1 MFAYVRFRD
10 DDMKTVLP
18 ISRFRSFQPKGLKD
32 FATNKWY
39 EVFWEDNEQSGYYQA
54 QIVRLFDTK
63 EEAERQKR
71 IPVPPRPSDTETE
84 ETTPSSDDSLR
95 EVMRKAAAEKKK
107 KKNNSQRI
115 LREKQLQQLM
125 ENEPDEQ
132 AHELEQLRRENKDL
146 RERLKTMEKA
156 LCSKIFDAEQLMS
169 RHCSCKQKRPEIRT
183 SERVPAKGA
192 VERMPALSAP
202 AGPEKVPPA
211 APEAKPADPPA
222 RESQRPVAVL
232 APPQP
237 SLGHNPATP
246 EECAADQLEGLPFQ
260 ATGSKVFLGHGVS
273 LTREGFNHLMSR
285 QKDSVF
291 VREAC
296 VQIFST
302 AGLVGKSITGNMCNR
317 TKADPKPPLDQ
328 QKYAALSAFFQ
339 HYLEARYEADEARR
353 RHRSLNKIVAGK
365 LADVFLEDGTEV
377 DEESFKYMQENFGGN
392 LGCTFI
398 LGSSAFTSDP
408 FNAG

>member
-107 KKNNSQRI
+107 NKNNSQRI

-146 RERLKTMEKA
+146 RERLKKMEKA

-169 RHCSCKQKRPEIRT
+169 RHCSCKQKKLEIRT

-192 VERMPALSAP
+192 VERIPALSAP

-232 APPQP
+232 APPLAITRPQ
-237 SLGHNPATP
+237 SSHTR
-246 EECAADQLEGLPFQ
+246 
-260 ATGSKVFLGHGVS
+260 GVCS
-273 LTREGFNHLMSR
+273 
-285 QKDSVF
+285 
-291 VREAC
+291 
-296 VQIFST
+296 
-302 AGLVGKSITGNMCNR
+302 
-317 TKADPKPPLDQ
+317 
-328 QKYAALSAFFQ
+328 
-339 HYLEARYEADEARR
+339 
-353 RHRSLNKIVAGK
+353 
-365 LADVFLEDGTEV
+365 
-377 DEESFKYMQENFGGN
+377 
-392 LGCTFI
+392 
-398 LGSSAFTSDP
+398 
-408 FNAG
+408 